1 LFYELND
8 ELIVFWNLGQ
18 TSENK
23 SQREKNGRNELPS
36 VTFKIWFIQKEWT
49 IGGNI
54 TEMPK
59 KRFIDE
65 KTAKIDKSL

>member
-1 LFYELND
+1 MFYELND

-23 SQREKNGRNELPS
+23 SQREKNGRNELSP
-36 VTFKIWFIQKEWT
+36 VTFKIWFVQKDWNINGT
-49 IGGNI
+49 I
-54 TEMPK
+54 TEMSK
-59 KRFIDE
+59 KRIIDE